1 MAAHQRQSR
10 DARKLTVCQGADL
23 TRWQDGQRSSGRLW
37 QRVKRRDRS
46 LGPASAVRGAPG
58 ELPGRTLAAGR
69 ALAGRGL
76 GYQGKWGSVALGRGL
91 TSRHC
96 LPGTESGILPQH
108 E

>member
-1 MAAHQRQSR
+1 M
-10 DARKLTVCQGADL
+10 GN
-23 TRWQDGQRSSGRLW
+23 GSSGRPW

-46 LGPASAVRGAPG
+46 LGPASEVRKVEVTPELEQAALQALASCGPRRGAAA
-58 ELPGRTLAAGR
+58 LPGRTLAAGR